1 MSSPAIGYPSTKDPK
16 DPKDPIILCSGLST
30 LRDFRSALFS
40 SFESGKVNLPDSSVA
55 FLHVPLRC
63 LGKPP
68 WLKLVPLGFAAV
80 GAGMRLTFS
89 TWSFLLLRLL
99 RTAAIPSE
107 DLGEPKPCAPGQDC
121 EIDGF
126 VGSKVIFEDEMV
138 RVWNFTLPPGGMT
151 SLHRHDL
158 ATWRKFHH
166 GMRFFHFRVS
176 MGHKK
181 SAGKQKLPLVITSPQ
196 LPPMICE
203 ILSEILLVISSGEH
217 PAVG

>member
-1 MSSPAIGYPSTKDPK
+1 M
-16 DPKDPIILCSGLST
+16 
-30 LRDFRSALFS
+30 R
-40 SFESGKVNLPDSSVA
+40 VA
-55 FLHVPLRC
+55 
-63 LGKPP
+63 
-68 WLKLVPLGFAAV
+68 
-80 GAGMRLTFS
+80 FS

-99 RTAAIPSE
+99 DRTGTAIPSE

-126 VGSKVIFEDEMV
+126 VGSRVIFEDEMV

-158 ATWRKFHH
+158 ATWRKKH

-181 SAGKQKLPLVITSPQ
+181 SAGFQTATSPQ
-196 LPPMICE
+196 LPPMILRDFKRDFAGNF
-203 ILSEILLVISSGEH
+203 IWRTSSCWLTSHGFTMLH
-217 PAVG
+217 MGMGQRAVLWSCDQSCGPCDPYRTP